1 MNLFEVKSS
10 MSISKDFLKG
20 ISFYRNKYG
29 AASSNVIYAGENCP
43 EYLGSG
49 FVNFHDIYDLFV
61 PKTEKFRL
69 NI

>member
-20 ISFYRNKYG
+20 INYFRNKYN
-29 AASSNVIYAGENCP
+29 AASSNVIYAGERCP
-43 EYLGSG
+43 EYLGSS
-49 FVNFHDIYDLFV
+49 FVNFHDAYDLFT

-69 NI
+69 DV